1 MISNTLD
8 HVGIYASTVA
18 SMTLAASVMLDDW
31 DDDKYNAASAAAAAA
46 TAAALQPII
55 TIGIPTGPYLDKTE
69 VKNNVFGTFGPL
81 LYFKTRSFYQ
91 DRLGTNIAKAQKEYL
106 LLPGRGASSVRSRRL
121 PRHREQRRRR
131 QRRRQRRRGAH
142 GGGEA
147 RGPVREH

>member
-18 SMTLAASVMLDDW
+18 SMTLAASVMLNGW
-31 DDDKYNAASAAAAAA
+31 DDDKYNAASAAATA

-69 VKNNVFGTFGPL
+69 VRNNGFGTFGPL

-91 DRLGTNIAKAQKEYL
+91 DRLGTNIAKAQKRV
-106 LLPGRGASSVRSRRL
+106 PFASRTRRFFSSKPSSPASL
-121 PRHREQRRRR
+121 RAAAATAAATAAAVTAAAAAGCPWWW
-131 QRRRQRRRGAH
+131 
-142 GGGEA
+142 
-147 RGPVREH
+147 